1 MKELI
6 LHMVEGR
13 NSICPSEVA
22 RAASDDWRP
31 LMDDVRA
38 AAAELAAE
46 GRLVVT
52 QKGRQVDLATVKGP
66 VRLARAQSADT
77 PS

>member
-1 MKELI
+1 MQ
-6 LHMVEGR
+6 MVEGR
-13 NSICPSEVA
+13 KSICPSEVA
-22 RAASDDWRP
+22 RAAADDWRP

-46 GRLVVT
+46 GRIIVT

-66 VRLARAQSADT
+66 IRLQSADK